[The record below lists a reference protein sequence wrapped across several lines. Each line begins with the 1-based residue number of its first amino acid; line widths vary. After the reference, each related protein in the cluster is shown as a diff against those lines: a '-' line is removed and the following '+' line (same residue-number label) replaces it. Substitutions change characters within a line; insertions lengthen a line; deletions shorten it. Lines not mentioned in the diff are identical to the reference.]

1 VLGATALPGN
11 PYDGNTLAQMLRE
24 AEEVSGVKPRHAYC
38 DLGYRGHDYKGD
50 CDVQIVNR
58 FRKRKPR
65 CVLRW
70 WKRRSAIE
78 PVIGHIKSD
87 HYMERNMLGGERGD
101 KINAVLSAVG
111 FNLVKL
117 MKGLKKRWLKRLF
130 LYLQAAMD
138 RFAAR
143 TAWFIQLAAV
153 EIVRPAAILRSLSG
167 RSNWGFA

>member
-1 VLGATALPGN
+1 
-11 PYDGNTLAQMLRE
+11 
-24 AEEVSGVKPRHAYC
+24 
-38 DLGYRGHDYKGD
+38 
-50 CDVQIVNR
+50 
-58 FRKRKPR
+58 
-65 CVLRW
+65 
-70 WKRRSAIE
+70 
-78 PVIGHIKSD
+78 
-87 HYMERNMLGGERGD
+87 MLGGERGD